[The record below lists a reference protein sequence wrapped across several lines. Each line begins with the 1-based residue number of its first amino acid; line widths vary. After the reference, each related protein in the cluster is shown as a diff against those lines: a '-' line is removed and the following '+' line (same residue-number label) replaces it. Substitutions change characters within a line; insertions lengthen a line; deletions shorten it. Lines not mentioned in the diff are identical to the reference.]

1 MLLKTE
7 CITPNSGHYRYNRGY
22 TLIELL
28 ASSALGIIILGA
40 TFSSAIT
47 GKKILNR
54 EFKTT
59 KLTQNLRSAIDL
71 VGIEIRLA
79 GEQLPA
85 NLPAVELINGVGNE
99 PDQLILRRNLLS
111 EVLTVCTNLN
121 SGQSNS
127 QVIFAT
133 GDGTV
138 DTGITSSACVFSDP
152 GQVTNLNAWRNFR
165 ITQGGATQAYIYDL
179 VAKHGEF
186 FPYHTEG
193 STADIFF
200 IGRSSGVWSR
210 NYPYISSSLYLL
222 EEHRYRLVD
231 GSLEFIRNTN
241 WSSPSRIISSLTNF
255 QVLINFT
262 DGTTATELPAS
273 GSRLWTDIKNIEVTI
288 EGEEKTGANMIKK
301 RISSS
306 FYPRN
311 ILSN

>member
-1 MLLKTE
+1 
-7 CITPNSGHYRYNRGY
+7 
-22 TLIELL
+22 
-28 ASSALGIIILGA
+28 LGIVILGA

-71 VGIEIRLA
+71 IGIEIRLA

-85 NLPAVELINGVGNE
+85 NLPAIELINGVGSE

-111 EVLTVCTNLN
+111 EVLTVCTNLS
-121 SGQSNS
+121 SGQANS

-138 DTGITSSACVFSDP
+138 ATGITSPACIFSDP
-152 GQVTNLNAWRNFR
+152 GQITNLNAWRNFR
-165 ITQGGATQAYIYDL
+165 LAQGGAMQAYIYD
-179 VAKHGEF
+179 VVSKQGEF

-200 IGRSSGVWSR
+200 IGRTFGAWSR

-222 EEHRYRLVD
+222 EENRYRLVD
-231 GSLEFIRNTN
+231 GSLEIIHNTN

-255 QVLINFT
+255 QVLVYFT
-262 DGTTATELPAS
+262 DGTTATELPS
-273 GSRLWTDIKNIEVTI
+273 TGSRLWTEIKNIEVTI
-288 EGEEKTGANMIKK
+288 EGEEKTGANTIKK